1 MSADTAE
8 PRAEELLL
16 GLGFTCETMRQPL
29 KSLSGGWRMK
39 ANLARALFIPCHL
52 LLLDEPTSFLDFSAL
67 LWLQDYLA
75 ESLQEGTTL
84 LLVSHDR
91 AFADAVAD
99 EVLILRYQQLE
110 PFGGNLS
117 TYYSER
123 RKKQKWLT
131 KMKGSQ
137 EKQVAHMEKS
147 VANNIKAA
155 KRTGDDKKLKQAAS
169 RQKKLDERV
178 GLQVSATGG
187 RFKLNRDLVG
197 YHTNKRADVD
207 VPEDDPLPKL
217 KLPHKPPEL
226 RFAGPMLSCE
236 GLSFTYKRSQ
246 KPVFEAVNLT
256 FRLRERIVIVG
267 PNGMGKST
275 LVNCLVGSATG
286 GVDMATLGKLEG
298 TVTRHVSARIAF
310 YSQEAVEALP
320 GDLTALEF
328 VKQPTEQESRSILA
342 SVGLSGPVVSD
353 VKLSQLSGGQRV
365 RIALARILFPNTPH
379 VLVLDEVTTHLDA
392 DTVQVLAEQL
402 CAFRGTLILVTH
414 DRWFLRAVMDE
425 EDNDASGSNAD
436 DGSSDLPA
444 VSCKTIWVDRGKV
457 RSLEGGLDQ
466 FERKMRRRAATACK
480 LAC

>member
-16 GLGFTCETMRQPL
+16 GLGFTRETMRKPI

-39 ANLARALFIPCHL
+39 ANLACALFVPCHL

-75 ESLQEGTTL
+75 ESLSDGTTL

-99 EVLILRYQQLE
+99 EVIILRYQQLE

-117 TYYSER
+117 TYYAE
-123 RKKQKWLT
+123 RKKRQKWLT
-131 KMKGSQ
+131 KMKDSQ
-137 EKQVAHMEKS
+137 DKQVAHMEKS

-169 RQKKLDERV
+169 RQKKLDERI

-197 YHTNKRADVD
+197 YYTNKRADID
-207 VPEDDPLPKL
+207 IPEDGPLPKL
-217 KLPHKPPEL
+217 KLPHKPDTL
-226 RFAGPMLSCE
+226 RFPGPMLSCE
-236 GLSFTYKRSQ
+236 GLSFTYKGTR
-246 KPVFEAVNLT
+246 KPVFENVTLT
-256 FRLRERIVIVG
+256 FRLRERIAIVG
-267 PNGMGKST
+267 LNGMGKST
-275 LVNCLVGSATG
+275 LVNCLVGDASGAA
-286 GVDMATLGKLEG
+286 DMPTRGKLGG
-298 TVTRHVSARIAF
+298 TVTRHTTARIAY

-320 GDLTALEF
+320 GDSTALQYL
-328 VKQPTEQESRSILA
+328 KAATEQETRSMLA

-365 RIALARILFPNTPH
+365 RVALAQILFPRAPH
-379 VLVLDEVTTHLDA
+379 VLLLDEVTTHLDA

-402 CAFRGTLILVTH
+402 RAFEGTLILVTH
-414 DRWFLRAVMDE
+414 DRWFLKSVMDQ
-425 EDNDASGSNAD
+425 EDDADSDTDSGS
-436 DGSSDLPA
+436 DGDGLPA
-444 VSCKTIWVDRGKV
+444 VSRTTLWVDRGKV
-457 RSLEGGLDQ
+457 KKLDGGVDE
-466 FERKMRRRAATACK
+466 FGEKIRKRAAKARK
-480 LAC
+480 L